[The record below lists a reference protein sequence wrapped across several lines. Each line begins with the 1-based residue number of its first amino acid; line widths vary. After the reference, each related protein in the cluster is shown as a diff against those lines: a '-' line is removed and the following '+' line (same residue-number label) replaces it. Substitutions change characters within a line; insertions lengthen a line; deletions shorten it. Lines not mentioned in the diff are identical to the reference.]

1 MNDYF
6 QSFFY
11 LYILFNILFHIK
23 CNLNRTKDK
32 CDENQCFIKIINKKG
47 LVENDCV
54 NDTDSVNK
62 LIYKSLKYND
72 TFIIFDCIKDKD
84 KENISECMNTTQDE
98 YDLSPSTCKR
108 KNTKDK
114 ENICCYYREKREN
127 TNEFNFTCLEIN
139 QNEIERFRSIHI
151 NKEVT
156 ENNENNIIGEIEC
169 DSRLYKMNKLFIFVF
184 LFILYQI

>member
-11 LYILFNILFHIK
+11 LSILFNILFYIK
-23 CNLNRTKDK
+23 SDFITSKNECL
-32 CDENQCFIKIINKKG
+32 ENECFKKIINKKG

-54 NDTDSVNK
+54 NDPDSVNK
-62 LIYKSLKYND
+62 SIYKSLKYND
-72 TFIIFDCIKDKD
+72 TFIIFDCVRDEE
-84 KENISECMNTTQDE
+84 KESECINSTQDE

-114 ENICCYYREKREN
+114 ENICCYYREKRKK
-127 TNEFNFTCLEIN
+127 TNEFNFSCIEIN

-151 NKEVT
+151 NKEVI